1 MDDFFTR
8 LGLPR
13 RFVVDA
19 GELER
24 EYLAKS
30 RAVHPDYHAIGS
42 SADLAASMEVSAA
55 LNEAY
60 TALRD
65 PFTRAE
71 HLLAVEGG
79 PSAAEQKQ
87 MAPAFLAEML
97 EARETLE
104 EVRAAANTCAAGV
117 AELGDEFA
125 ARYDGLLAAV
135 GKSFAELEPLPPGDA
150 KRAALLAGIRSNLNA
165 AKYVRGLIRDLNAD

>member
-1 MDDFFTR
+1 MDFFTR

-19 GELER
+19 GDLER
-24 EYLAKS
+24 QYLARS
-30 RAVHPDYHAIGS
+30 RAVHPDYHAAAS
-42 SADLAASMEVSAA
+42 TADLAASTDVSAA

-60 TALRD
+60 TTLRD

-71 HLLAVEGG
+71 HLLALEGG

-97 EARETLE
+97 EAREKLE
-104 EVRAAANTCAAGV
+104 EVRSASNTCAAGV

-125 ARYDGLLAAV
+125 ERYDGLLAAV
-135 GKSFAELEPLPPGDA
+135 GKSFAELESLPSDDA
-150 KRAALLAGIRSNLNA
+150 KRAGVLTGIRSNLNA
-165 AKYVRGLIRDLNAD
+165 AKYVRGLIRDLNDVS